1 MSGES
6 RSRVCRPDEVGYPA
20 RRGRATVLQKR
31 ALREFLPRY
40 EVLAGEFE
48 VNWELEFGRS
58 GELIAEFGCGHG
70 ELTAEWAEANPGGD
84 HVAFE
89 VYPPGLGSLVAEL
102 ALRDLGNVR
111 VVRADAGRYAGR
123 MFGCGVLSEARMFFP
138 DPWPKRRHWKRA
150 LLNGDFAGMLS
161 SRLRVGGILHLA
173 TDVEICARRM
183 GEVMGAFPE
192 FELASEL
199 GRRGRPQTRFE
210 RRAIREGREIREMV
224 YRRR

>member
-1 MSGES
+1 MKGES
-6 RSRVCRPDEVGYPA
+6 WVRRPDEVGYPA
-20 RRGRATVLQKR
+20 RRGRLTALQR
-31 ALREFLPRY
+31 RGLREFLPRY
-40 EVLAGEFE
+40 EVLAGEVEADWVE
-48 VNWELEFGRS
+48 VFGRRA
-58 GELIAEFGCGHG
+58 ELIAEFGCGHG
-70 ELTAEWAEANPGGD
+70 ELTAEWAEANPDCD

-102 ALRDLGNVR
+102 AGRDLGNVR
-111 VVRADAGRYAGR
+111 VVRADAGRYAGL
-123 MFGCGVLSEARMFFP
+123 MLGLGVLSEARMFFP

-150 LLNGDFAGMLS
+150 LLNWEFAAMLS

-183 GEVMGAFPE
+183 GEVLASFPE
-192 FELASEL
+192 FELLPEL

-224 YRRR
+224 YRRI